1 MLINDCMTRHPVMV
15 PPNMLASEAQK
26 VMVDNNI
33 RHLPVSESGKRLAGL
48 LTSSSFALK
57 ADALSSLNLWEITR
71 SLADIKVAQ
80 IMVKAKDV
88 LTISPSRTVERAAAM
103 MSENKIGCLPV
114 VEADNIIDGIV
125 TERDLL
131 RAFQQ
136 MLGLAIKGVRV
147 TVRMPNRKGEF
158 VKLMDVL
165 AEHKWGVVGVG
176 TFPTRKHPDLY
187 DAVVKI
193 SEVTEDEIRAALST
207 VADQEIVDIREVV

>member
-1 MLINDCMTRHPVMV
+1 
-15 PPNMLASEAQK
+15 
-26 VMVDNNI
+26 
-33 RHLPVSESGKRLAGL
+33 
-48 LTSSSFALK
+48 
-57 ADALSSLNLWEITR
+57 
-71 SLADIKVAQ
+71 VAQ

-114 VEADNIIDGIV
+114 VDEDNIVEGIV

-165 AEHKWGVVGVG
+165 AEHKWGIVGVG

-193 SEVTEDEIRAALST
+193 SEVTEEEVRAALST
-207 VADQEIVDIREVV
+207 VAEQEIVDIREVV

>member
-15 PPNMLASEAQK
+15 PPTMLASEAQK

-114 VEADNIIDGIV
+114 VDEDNIIDGIV

-193 SEVTEDEIRAALST
+193 SEVTEDEVRAALSA

>member
-15 PPNMLASEAQK
+15 PPTMLASEAQK

-114 VEADNIIDGIV
+114 VDADNIIDGIV

-193 SEVTEDEIRAALST
+193 SEVTEDEVRAALST

>member
-15 PPNMLASEAQK
+15 PPTMLASEAQK

-114 VEADNIIDGIV
+114 VDADNIIDGIV

-193 SEVTEDEIRAALST
+193 SEVTEDEVRAALSA

>member
-15 PPNMLASEAQK
+15 PPTMAASEAQK
-26 VMVDNNI
+26 IMVDNNI
-33 RHLPVSESGKRLAGL
+33 RHLPVAESGKRLAGL

-57 ADALSSLNLWEITR
+57 ADMLSSLNMWEITR
-71 SLADIKVAQ
+71 HLADLKVAQ

-88 LTISPSRTVERAAAM
+88 LTISPTRTVERAAAM

-114 VEADNIIDGIV
+114 IDDDQIIVGIV

-136 MLGLAIKGVRV
+136 MLGLAVKGVRV
-147 TVRMPNRKGEF
+147 TVRMPNRKGES

-165 AEHKWGVVGVG
+165 AEHKWGILGVG
-176 TFPTRKHPDLY
+176 TFPTRKQSELY
-187 DAVVKI
+187 DAVIKI
-193 SEVTEDEIRAALST
+193 GDVTMDEVRAALSQ
-207 VADQEIVDIREVV
+207 VAEQEIVDIREVV